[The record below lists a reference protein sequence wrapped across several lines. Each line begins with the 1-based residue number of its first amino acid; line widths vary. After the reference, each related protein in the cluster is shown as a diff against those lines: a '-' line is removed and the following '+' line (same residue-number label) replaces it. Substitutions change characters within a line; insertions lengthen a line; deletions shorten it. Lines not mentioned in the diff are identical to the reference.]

1 HTHAEVFTS
10 IYKTSLLKLTPS
22 NSFFLCVHTQI
33 ATPSQDKSLW
43 KAHTHTHTHTH
54 TQTHTHTHTHTHTLS
69 WNSSHGLV
77 CSWECIGAEFQSAS
91 RSRGSWR
98 G

>member
-43 KAHTHTHTHTH
+43 KAHTHTHTHRH
-54 TQTHTHTHTHTHTLS
+54 RDTHTHTHTPVQ
-69 WNSSHGLV
+69 NPA
-77 CSWECIGAEFQSAS
+77 CIYTSFAEGNAVELGEKMERREEWSG
-91 RSRGSWR
+91 RG